1 MRPLLIV
8 FALSMFAFQNQ
19 DIPNKEQQIAGA
31 LQAVPENFRE
41 GATVYGYDSKGEVII
56 LQKGSGLMVCLAD
69 NPHMSGFT
77 SSAFHKDL
85 YPFMAR
91 GLALR
96 LEGKSAKE
104 IFDIRE
110 AEAKSGK
117 LRMPEK
123 ATTLYVLFGTDGTFD
138 EKERIFK
145 NVRLR
150 YVVYIP
156 WATQETTGLPTKPT
170 SPGGPWIM
178 NPGTHRA
185 HIMITPPVK

>member
-8 FALSMFAFQNQ
+8 FALSMSAFQNQ

-31 LQAVPENFRE
+31 LQAVPENLRE
-41 GATVYGYDSKGEVII
+41 GATVYGYDSKGKVII

-69 NPHMSGFT
+69 NPHMSGFI

>member
-1 MRPLLIV
+1 MRRLLIA
-8 FALSMFAFQNQ
+8 FTLSMFAFQNQ
-19 DIPNKEQQIAGA
+19 DVPNKEQQIAGA
-31 LQAVPENFRE
+31 LQAAPEDLRE
-41 GATVYGYDSKGEVII
+41 GATVYGYDSKGKVII
-56 LQKGSGLMVCLAD
+56 LQKGGGLMVCLAD
-69 NPHMSGFT
+69 NPHTSGFT

-117 LRMPEK
+117 LRMPEE
-123 ATTLYVLFGTDGTFD
+123 ATTLYVLFGKDGTFD

-150 YVVYIP
+150 YVVYIA
-156 WATQETTGLPTKPT
+156 WATQETTGLPTEPT

-185 HIMITPPVK
+185 HIMITPPAK

>member
-1 MRPLLIV
+1 
-8 FALSMFAFQNQ
+8 
-19 DIPNKEQQIAGA
+19 
-31 LQAVPENFRE
+31 
-41 GATVYGYDSKGEVII
+41 
-56 LQKGSGLMVCLAD
+56 MVCLAD

-145 NVRLR
+145 NV
-150 YVVYIP
+150 I
-156 WATQETTGLPTKPT
+156 K
-170 SPGGPWIM
+170 S
-178 NPGTHRA
+178 
-185 HIMITPPVK
+185 

>member
-19 DIPNKEQQIAGA
+19 DILNKEQQIAGA
-31 LQAVPENFRE
+31 LQAVPENLRE
-41 GATVYGYDSKGEVII
+41 GATIYGYDSKGKVII
-56 LQKGSGLMVCLAD
+56 LRKGSGLMVCLAD
-69 NPHMSGFT
+69 NPHTGGFI

-96 LEGKSAKE
+96 LEGKSEKE
-104 IFDIRE
+104 VSDMRE

-123 ATTLYVLFGTDGTFD
+123 AATLYVLFGTDGTFD
-138 EKERIFK
+138 EKERIFE

-156 WATQETTGLPTKPT
+156 WATPETTGLPTEPT
-170 SPGGPWIM
+170 SPGGPWM
-178 NPGTHRA
+178 MYPGTHRA

>member
-19 DIPNKEQQIAGA
+19 DITNREQQIAGA
-31 LQAVPENFRE
+31 LQAVPENLRE
-41 GATVYGYDSKGEVII
+41 GATVYGYDSKGKVIV
-56 LQKGSGLMVCLAD
+56 LQQGSGLMVCLAD

-138 EKERIFK
+138 EKERVFN

-185 HIMITPPVK
+185 HIMITPPVE

>member
-1 MRPLLIV
+1 MRPLLIA
-8 FALSMFAFQNQ
+8 FTLSTFAFQNQ
-19 DIPNKEQQIAGA
+19 DVPNKEQQIAGA
-31 LQAVPENFRE
+31 LQAAPENLRE
-41 GATVYGYDSKGEVII
+41 GATVYGYDSKGKVII

-69 NPHMSGFT
+69 NPHTSGFT

-96 LEGKSAKE
+96 LAGKSAKE

-117 LRMPEK
+117 LRMPET
-123 ATTLYVLFGTDGTFD
+123 ATTLYVLSGTDGSFD
-138 EKERIFK
+138 EQERIFK
-145 NVRLR
+145 NVHLR

>member
-1 MRPLLIV
+1 MRPVLIV
-8 FALSMFAFQNQ
+8 FALSMFAFQYQ

-31 LQAVPENFRE
+31 LQAVPENLRE
-41 GATVYGYDSKGEVII
+41 GATVYGYDSKGKVII
-56 LQKGSGLMVCLAD
+56 LQNGSGLMVCLAD

-156 WATQETTGLPTKPT
+156 WATQETTGLPIKPT